1 MFYSSKLKNFKNLKH
16 CFFSR
21 KNGVSKG
28 FYESLNCGLGSEDK
42 KENVL
47 KNLEIVGSKINCKRE
62 SLVTLNQKHSNQVVH
77 FKDKISVKNKLT
89 ADAIVS
95 EVKNVGIGI
104 LTADCAPILFYDP
117 IKRIIGCAHSGWKG
131 ALNGIIKNTVKKF
144 NQLDSNNKDLIAVV
158 GPCINKKNYEVKKD
172 FFDRFISIDK
182 NNEIFFKLINNSNE
196 KFLFDLRGFINKEIL
211 NQGVKNIENV
221 EMDTFSQKEFFY
233 SYRRSQLNNEKD
245 YGRCISVILM
255 T

>member
-1 MFYSSKLKNFKNLKH
+1 MFYSSKLSSFKNLKH

-28 FYESLNCGLGSEDK
+28 FYESLNCGLGSEDQ

-47 KNLEIVGSKINCKRE
+47 KNLEIVSREINCTKE
-62 SLVTLNQKHSNQVVH
+62 SLITLNQKHTNQIIH
-77 FKDKISVKNKLT
+77 FKNEISVKNKLT
-89 ADAIVS
+89 ADGIIS
-95 EVKNVGIGI
+95 EVKNVAIAI

-117 IKRIIGCAHSGWKG
+117 KKRIIGCVHSGWKG
-131 ALNGIIKNTVKKF
+131 ALNGIIKNAMEKF
-144 NQLDSNNKDLIAVV
+144 NELKSSRNDLIAVV
-158 GPCINKKNYEVKKD
+158 GPCIGKKNYEVGKD
-172 FFDRFISIDK
+172 FFEKFISKDK
-182 NNEIFFKLINNSNE
+182 KNEFFFSSTKNE
-196 KFLFDLRGFINKEIL
+196 KFFFDLRGFINKEIL
-211 NQGVKNIENV
+211 NLGVKNIENL

-233 SYRRSQLNNEKD
+233 SYRRSQVNKEKD

>member
-1 MFYSSKLKNFKNLKH
+1 MFFSKKLEKFKNIKH

-28 FYESLNCGLGSEDK
+28 LYESLNCGIGSNDNKED
-42 KENVL
+42 VL
-47 KNLEIVGSKINCKRE
+47 KNLEIISNKINCNKN
-62 SLVTLNQKHSNQVVH
+62 SLITLNQKHTNQVVY
-77 FKDKISVKNKLT
+77 FKNETSIKNKVT

-117 IKRIIGCAHSGWKG
+117 KKKIIGCAHSGWKG
-131 ALNGIIKNTVKKF
+131 ALNGIIKNIVKKF
-144 NQLDSNNKDLIAVV
+144 NELNSNSNDLIAVV
-158 GPCINKKNYEVKKD
+158 GPCIDKKSYEVKED
-172 FFDRFISIDK
+172 FFNKFVSYE
-182 NNEIFFKLINNSNE
+182 NNNKIFFEKINNG
-196 KFLFDLRGFINKEIL
+196 KFLFDLRGFINKEISIS
-211 NQGVKNIENV
+211 GITNIENL

-233 SYRRSQLNNEKD
+233 SYRRSQHNKEKD